1 MASNEDSL
9 PGFPKKSN
17 KQIIKTMENIVVNYV
32 PMIGAAGYFAF
43 LSNVMNPNL
52 LNHVSPEYKLAL
64 ANSLLFTSNMGI
76 GLYLYNSKHLALCQ
90 KPAERIAYT
99 LLGTVMFNF
108 GSILLCATSRVVMP
122 EEPYTRFIAGAILGA
137 GFLYFGRKY
146 VLYLDN
152 SKDF

>member
-76 GLYLYNSKHLALCQ
+76 
-90 KPAERIAYT
+90 ERIAYT